1 MEGEGGL
8 NREKWIEQEELKE
21 RLARKKDGCQT
32 EGMLM
37 LIWWEGVAGKNGA
50 IMRGRY
56 QPGRRMG

>member
-1 MEGEGGL
+1 M
-8 NREKWIEQEELKE
+8 
-21 RLARKKDGCQT
+21 LARKKDGCQT

-56 QPGRRMG
+56 QPGRRME